1 MTDPQAKNTDPQR
14 YTLQKRDIRMIANGT
29 VEICRSYIDRK
40 PAKDSSGRF
49 LGYLRE
55 NLRFAR
61 LLSRQLGLGQIRK
74 NTLQDMT
81 DPQAEKY
88 RSSSIHSRKG
98 QIRND
103 T

>member
-1 MTDPQAKNTDPQR
+1 MERTGPQGKSKKAK
-14 YTLQKRDIRMIANGT
+14 K
-29 VEICRSYIDRK
+29 VE
-40 PAKDSSGRF
+40 
-49 LGYLRE
+49 
-55 NLRFAR
+55 
-61 LLSRQLGLGQIRK
+61 IRK